1 MSVNLD
7 PWHLTC
13 IGLSGS
19 HQQGNHLCI
28 SMYFSTMKS
37 ISWLSSFSISQ
48 RVSFQPWWW
57 HNEYTNELQELAC
70 RDLIYGLWVVL
81 FESLWRHSICPRHLA
96 PVCDHGSCSA
106 LPCHL
111 EISLLSPADFM
122 RHLWPI
128 CTRSSN
134 QYYFNYG
141 TWEWGKSWILNRRK
155 KKKEEE
161 DNYTDFLYIVRI

>member
-111 EISLLSPADFM
+111 EYLYWVLQTLCGIYDQSVLGLQTSTISITAHGSGVRAEY
-122 RHLWPI
+122 W
-128 CTRSSN
+128 T
-134 QYYFNYG
+134 G
-141 TWEWGKSWILNRRK
+141 EK